1 VFSTGGHP
9 YDSHHVSFDPQYID
23 GIIYAFNILLTGLL
37 ARVSDREHGGFVA
50 RQQCHASIL
59 KVG

>member
-1 VFSTGGHP
+1 VFSTDRHP

-37 ARVSDREHGGFVA
+37 ARVSDCEHGGFIA
-50 RQQCHASIL
+50 R
-59 KVG
+59 